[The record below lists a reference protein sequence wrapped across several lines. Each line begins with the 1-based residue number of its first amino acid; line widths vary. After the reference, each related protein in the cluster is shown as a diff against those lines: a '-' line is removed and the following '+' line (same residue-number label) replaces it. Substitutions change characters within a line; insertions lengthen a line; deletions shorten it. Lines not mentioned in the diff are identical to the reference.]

1 MNKINKFKLSAV
13 ALLLGFGMASV
24 ANAEQQFYV
33 NSFQLLGDI
42 QDLTDNQQILLAE
55 ILEPYQGNQT
65 LTSLKEAQKALQ
77 EKLNAFDKG
86 KYEILLPEQR
96 VENGNVFFQLTYSVP
111 ATSQVFYKGSEGY
124 DEQNIAHSLPS
135 LKQGK
140 FFEDGRQWFDRREF
154 AMSKENPLK
163 ITRMHY
169 ELDSQNK
176 VSNLTVSGFSPYGKT
191 RNFISVDNYGSREF
205 NRARIIFGHMNAN
218 LTGNDDVLTINALTN
233 FKAPSKSSALG
244 IGYSRPFYDNHQIV
258 SIQAGVSRLDSSD
271 TDGLPSAINRKL
283 SRGKSAFI
291 GLNWSYFLPQF
302 DWGIE
307 DQFKLNAGYSYRY
320 YDQKSGIN
328 NLGDTRKHFSLAG
341 INLGISGEVKLN
353 ASVTINAEF
362 TDYYYAYNLPGS
374 KHTRRLG
381 ENYHRSYN
389 LLVSRLGYHQE
400 FAQGWQFDS
409 QLSAQYTRQDLN
421 SLDHFSISGI
431 YAVRGFKYSGVS
443 AERGL
448 VWRNELTMPKY
459 TKYRISPYA
468 FYDLGLYRYNKEN
481 AKIYDANTHTV
492 SSAGLGVK
500 AEIVKNLNMDLFVA
514 RRLVNSDKDS
524 LNGNKAFESDK
535 TTFWGKITYSF

>member
-1 MNKINKFKLSAV
+1 MNKMNKFKLSAV
-13 ALLLGFGMASV
+13 VLLLGFGMTSM
-24 ANAEQQFYV
+24 ANAEQQFPV

-42 QDLTDNQQILLAE
+42 QGLTDNEQISLAE
-55 ILEPYQGNQT
+55 ILERYQGNQT
-65 LTSLKEAQKALQ
+65 LTSLKKAQKALQ
-77 EKLNAFDKG
+77 EKLNAFNKG
-86 KYEILLPEQR
+86 KYEIVLPEQR
-96 VENGNVFFQLTYSVP
+96 VENGNVFFLLSYNAPT
-111 ATSQVFYKGSEGY
+111 TGEVFYKGSEGY
-124 DEQNIAHSLPS
+124 DEKNIAQSLPS
-135 LKQGK
+135 LKQRK
-140 FFEDGRQWFDRREF
+140 YFEDGRQWFDPREF
-154 AMSKENPLK
+154 AMAKENPLK
-163 ITRMHY
+163 ITRVHY
-169 ELDSQNK
+169 ELASQNK

-205 NRARIIFGHMNAN
+205 NRARITFWHMNAN

-244 IGYSRPFYDNHQIV
+244 IGYSRPFYNNHQMI

-283 SRGKSAFI
+283 SRGKSTFI

-320 YDQKSGIN
+320 YDQKSGVN
-328 NLGDTRKHFSLAG
+328 NLGDTRKNFSLGG

-353 ASVTINAEF
+353 PAATINVEF

-374 KHTRRLG
+374 NHSRRLG
-381 ENYHRSYN
+381 QNYHSGYN
-389 LLVSRLGYHQE
+389 LLVSRLGYNQD
-400 FAQGWQFDS
+400 FADGWNFNS
-409 QLSAQYTRQDLN
+409 QLSGQYTRQDLN
-421 SLDHFSISGI
+421 SIDHFVVSGI
-431 YAVRGFKYSGVS
+431 YGVRGFKYSGVN

-448 VWRNELTMPKY
+448 IWRNELTMPKY
-459 TKYRISPYA
+459 TQYHISPYA
-468 FYDLGLYRYNKEN
+468 FYDLGQYRYNKEN

-500 AEIVKNLNMDLFVA
+500 AELVKNLNMDLFVV
-514 RRLVNSDKDS
+514 RRLVNSDKDI